1 MKLIELSQELVRQ
14 ARNGV
19 VPMNLVEQVA
29 QWDRSA
35 LEAEL
40 DTDLKRKVFWINI
53 YNSCV
58 VIIAR
63 KMGDFDRSYFSKK
76 MLEVAGVKMSFDQI
90 EHGLLRKS
98 KLKYT
103 FGYLPCPF
111 TRTWERKWRLKK
123 RDYRIHFALNCGANS
138 CPPIA
143 IYSCESLENELNL
156 AMRYYL
162 EETTLFETEKRQ
174 LKVPRLF
181 LWYFA
186 DFGGFEGIR
195 NIYKRAGLISLQ
207 ASPRIGFLNYDWTLN
222 IDNFTS

>member
-1 MKLIELSQELVRQ
+1 MTLIQTSQELVRQ
-14 ARNGV
+14 AKNGV
-19 VPMNLVEQVA
+19 VPMDLVEKVA
-29 QWDRSA
+29 HWDLAA

-40 DTDLKRKVFWINI
+40 DSDEKKKVFWINI

-63 KMGDFDRSYFSKK
+63 KMGHFHRSFYSKK
-76 MLEVAGVKMSFDQI
+76 MLTVAGINMSFDQV
-90 EHGLLRKS
+90 EHGILRRS
-98 KLKYT
+98 RMKYSL
-103 FGYLPCPF
+103 GYLSHF
-111 TRTWERKWRLKK
+111 FVADWEQKLRVSQL
-123 RDYRIHFALNCGANS
+123 DNRIHFALNCGANS

-143 IYSCESLENELNL
+143 IYSCENLENELNM

-162 EETTLFETEKRQ
+162 EDTTLIEKDFHQ

-195 NIYKRAGLISLQ
+195 NLYKRAGLIGLQ
-207 ASPRIGFLNYDWTLN
+207 ASPKIGFLNYDWSLN
-222 IDNFTS
+222 IDNFTE